1 MHVNV
6 VLTVTA
12 DGFVL
17 PTMVFVRGKF
27 NLTIKDIVVLEGF
40 VIVTQEKV
48 WMGES
53 LKLTWFEKY
62 GKPMLKKIQ
71 DIFKAHKT
79 DNVKVL

>member
-17 PTMVFVRGKF
+17 PTKVFVRGKF

-40 VIVTQEKV
+40 VIV
-48 WMGES
+48 
-53 LKLTWFEKY
+53 
-62 GKPMLKKIQ
+62 P
-71 DIFKAHKT
+71 
-79 DNVKVL
+79 